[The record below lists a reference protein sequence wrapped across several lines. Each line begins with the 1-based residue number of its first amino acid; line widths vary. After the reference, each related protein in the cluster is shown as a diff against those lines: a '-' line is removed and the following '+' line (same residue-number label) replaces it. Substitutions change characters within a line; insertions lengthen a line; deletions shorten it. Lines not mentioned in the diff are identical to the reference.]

1 MLGEFECK
9 IDAKGRFMMPS
20 GLRKQLGP
28 EDQERFVINRGFE
41 NNLTLYPQSEWLKI
55 SREVNAL
62 NLYNKKNREFVR
74 YFFRGASEMR
84 LDSTGRLLLPRQL
97 ISYAGIEREIV
108 LFAYGNRI
116 EIWARNAYEEMMANE
131 PDDFSSLAEEVM
143 GKVNQQAGGDQHD
156 VSSSRDAR

>member
-28 EDQERFVINRGFE
+28 EDQQRFVINRGFE

-84 LDSTGRLLLPRQL
+84 LDSTGRLLLPRLL
-97 ISYAGIEREIV
+97 ISYGGIEREIV

-116 EIWARNAYEEMMANE
+116 EIWAKDAYESMMASE

-143 GKVNQQAGGDQHD
+143 GKVNQQPGGDQHD
-156 VSSSRDAR
+156 VSPGSDA